1 MASTIESAISELDV
15 LVTESGT
22 GTGKTFAYLVPALL
36 SGKKVVVSTGT
47 KHLQEQLFHRDL
59 PVVLT
64 ALGLTLSTALL
75 KGRAN
80 YLCLYRLHR
89 NDLVDRFQ
97 SGEVSSTLTRIRSW
111 AVHTRSGDIA
121 EAEGVAE
128 DAAIW
133 PQVTSTTENCLGSQ
147 CEDYDKCF
155 VAKARRNALE
165 ADVVVV
171 NHHLFFADLVLRE
184 EGFGQLLPA
193 AEAVVF
199 DEAHQLPE
207 IATQFFGQNVS
218 HQQLKG
224 LCRDIVVEEA
234 REQSAVKGLPEGVRT
249 LEKAVADFRL
259 ALGPAGRRLS
269 WKQLASR
276 TVFNAMKT
284 LQKELGVLLDKL
296 EIAATHGEGLAQCYR
311 RADALL
317 NRLYEV
323 TDADSQ
329 DHLSWIETDKYGFR
343 LHVTPLN
350 VARDFRPVMDAMP
363 RAWIFISA
371 TLAVNGDFSLF
382 CRQLGLEDART
393 GCWDSPFDYAQQ
405 GLMFFPAS
413 MPLPS
418 DPAYISSMLEYAIP
432 VIEASQGRAFVLFTS
447 YRALNEAARILA
459 DRLDY
464 PLLIQGSAPRTDLL
478 ASFRKAGN
486 AVLLG
491 TGSFW
496 EGVDVQGEALSCV
509 IIDKLPFA
517 APDDPVLRA
526 RCEAMEQAG
535 ENPFMYYQVPVAI
548 IALKQGVG
556 RLIRDEQD
564 RGVLMICDPRLHSK
578 GYGKKFL
585 ASLPPMTRTRE
596 LAEVEEFF
604 SS

>member
-1 MASTIESAISELDV
+1 MASAIESAISELDV

-64 ALGLTLSTALL
+64 ALGLTLRTALL

-128 DAAIW
+128 DAAVW

-207 IATQFFGQNVS
+207 IATQFFGQNLS

-234 REQSAVKGLPEGVRT
+234 REQSAVKGLPEGVRK
-249 LEKAVADFRL
+249 LDKAVADFRL

-269 WKQLASR
+269 WKQLDSR
-276 TVFNAMKT
+276 AVFNAMQT
-284 LQKELGVLLDKL
+284 LQKELGGLLDIL
-296 EIAATHGEGLAQCYR
+296 EIAGSHGEGLAQCYR

-350 VARDFRPVMDAMP
+350 VARDFRPVMDAIP

-405 GLMFFPAS
+405 GLMFFPVG

-418 DPAYISSMLEYAIP
+418 DPAYVPSMLEYAIP

-447 YRALNEAARILA
+447 YRSLNEAARILA

-464 PLLIQGSAPRTDLL
+464 PLLIQGSAPRTELL

-596 LAEVEEFF
+596 LAKVEAFF
-604 SS
+604 SN

>member
-1 MASTIESAISELDV
+1 V

-64 ALGLTLSTALL
+64 ALGLTLRTALL

-128 DAAIW
+128 DAAVW

-207 IATQFFGQNVS
+207 IATQFFGQNLS

-234 REQSAVKGLPEGVRT
+234 REQSAVKGLPEGVRK
-249 LEKAVADFRL
+249 LDKAVADFRL

-269 WKQLASR
+269 WKQLDSR
-276 TVFNAMKT
+276 AVFNAMQT
-284 LQKELGVLLDKL
+284 LQKELGGLLDIL
-296 EIAATHGEGLAQCYR
+296 EIAGSHGEGLAQCYR

-350 VARDFRPVMDAMP
+350 VARDFRPVMDAIP

-405 GLMFFPAS
+405 GLMFFPVG

-418 DPAYISSMLEYAIP
+418 DPAYVPSMLEYAIP

-447 YRALNEAARILA
+447 YRSLNEAARILA

-464 PLLIQGSAPRTDLL
+464 PLLIQGSAPRTELL

-596 LAEVEEFF
+596 LAKVEAFF
-604 SS
+604 SN